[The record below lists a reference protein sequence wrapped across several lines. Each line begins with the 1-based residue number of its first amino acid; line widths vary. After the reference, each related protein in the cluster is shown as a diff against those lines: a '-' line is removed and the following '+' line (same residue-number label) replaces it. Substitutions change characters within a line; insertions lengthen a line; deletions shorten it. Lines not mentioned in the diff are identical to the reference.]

1 VSGQRELDLVDISD
15 IGHMLGVGRSRADT
29 ISRYRGF
36 PEPAV
41 AKPRVRLWHRA
52 DVVRW
57 LDANRPDWRNNI
69 QDDDK

>member
-1 VSGQRELDLVDISD
+1 VGSQCELDLVDVSD
-15 IGHMLGVGRSRADT
+15 IGRMLGVGRSRADT

-41 AKPRVRLWHRA
+41 VKPRVRLWHRA

-57 LDANRPDWRNNI
+57 MDANRPGWRDGTNA
-69 QDDDK
+69 